1 MRRGLFDIVCL
12 PLETVLLFIAGMT
25 VFIAGILLFPVYAGL
40 LPYYENGLYGLLLFF
55 FALQTVMLGK
65 TPFGDL
71 PVSKPLLG
79 VGVSVA
85 SIGIV
90 TCFIPGI
97 PNMLAR
103 WMLVVCLGPG
113 GALLLLQMLFSQ
125 NKLRLWLRV
134 GGVLRPLP
142 FACGAVYAL
151 SMLAG
156 LLVLTP
162 DFLSGY
168 GTATAVLLYGAAIL
182 NLARVLAAVYTEYPE
197 VSADA
202 GEKGGLPFD
211 KAMLM
216 LTGVFMVL
224 LGGLLVPVNLGLL
237 PFSGSAQLGLLM
249 VIFSVQMLAAGNTPV
264 GVFPRTWLMVYL
276 GTLFAGLGIVSCI
289 VPDVLVAPL
298 TLLVGV
304 LNILNGG
311 LTLAKALPSL
321 VKTRKMLPSIQVPSL
336 LVKLYSTQI
345 ALGGL
350 SVMFGSSMLAP
361 GIIPGLLIGVILAAN
376 GGVLL
381 YLMRL
386 LFQLDALAAS
396 AEDGGSA
403 GGDAQSECS

>member
-1 MRRGLFDIVCL
+1 MRRGLFDEACL

-40 LPYYENGLYGLLLFF
+40 LAYYENGLYGLLLFF

-65 TPFGDL
+65 TPFGEL
-71 PVSKPLLG
+71 PVSKPLLA
-79 VGVSVA
+79 VGVAVA
-85 SIGIV
+85 SIGIA

-97 PNMLAR
+97 PNRLAR
-103 WMLVVCLGPG
+103 WMLALCLAPG
-113 GALLLLQMLFSQ
+113 GGFLLLQMLSSKT
-125 NKLRLWLRV
+125 KLRLWLRV

-156 LLVLTP
+156 LLVLRP
-162 DFLSGY
+162 ELLSGY

-182 NLARVLAAVYTEYPE
+182 NLSRILASVYKEYPE
-197 VSADA
+197 ATSDA
-202 GEKGGLPFD
+202 GETGGLPFD

-224 LGGLLVPVNLGLL
+224 LGALLLPVNLGLL

-249 VIFSVQMLAAGNTPV
+249 IIFSVQMLAAGNTPI
-264 GVFPRTWLMVYL
+264 GVFPRSWLMVYL
-276 GTLFAGLGIVSCI
+276 GALFAGLGIVSCI
-289 VPDVLVAPL
+289 VPDILVKPL

-321 VKTRKMLPSIQVPSL
+321 LKTRKMLPSTPVPSL

-361 GIIPGLLIGVILAAN
+361 GIIPGLLIGIILAAN

-381 YLMRL
+381 YLMRV
-386 LFQLDALAAS
+386 LFLLDALA
-396 AEDGGSA
+396 ESA
-403 GGDAQSECS
+403 GATQQESGCS

>member
-65 TPFGDL
+65 TPFGEL

-85 SIGIV
+85 CIGIV

-113 GALLLLQMLFSQ
+113 GALLLLQMFFSR

-151 SMLAG
+151 SMLSG

-182 NLARVLAAVYTEYPE
+182 NLSRVLAAVHTEYPE
-197 VSADA
+197 ASADA

-216 LTGVFMVL
+216 LTGVFMML
-224 LGGLLVPVNLGLL
+224 LGALLLPVNLGLL

-321 VKTRKMLPSIQVPSL
+321 VKARKMLPSIQVPSL

-361 GIIPGLLIGVILAAN
+361 EIIPGLLIGVILAAN

>member
-65 TPFGDL
+65 TPFGEL
-71 PVSKPLLG
+71 PVSKPLLA

-85 SIGIV
+85 CIGIV
-90 TCFIPGI
+90 TCFIPGV

-113 GALLLLQMLFSQ
+113 GALLLLQMLFSR

-151 SMLAG
+151 SMLSG

-182 NLARVLAAVYTEYPE
+182 NLSRVLAAVHTEYPE
-197 VSADA
+197 ASADA

-216 LTGVFMVL
+216 LTGVFMML
-224 LGGLLVPVNLGLL
+224 LGALLLPVNLGLL

-249 VIFSVQMLAAGNTPV
+249 VIFSVQMLAAGNTPI
-264 GVFPRTWLMVYL
+264 GAFPRSRLVVNL
-276 GTLFAGLGIVSCI
+276 GVLFAGLGIVSCI

-321 VKTRKMLPSIQVPSL
+321 VKPRKMLPSTPVPSL

-350 SVMFGSSMLAP
+350 SAMFGSSMLAP
-361 GIIPGLLIGVILAAN
+361 GIIPGLFIGVILAAN

-386 LFQLDALAAS
+386 LLLLDTLRESSVEPRTEREEERA
-396 AEDGGSA
+396 
-403 GGDAQSECS
+403 CS

>member
-65 TPFGDL
+65 TPFGEL

-90 TCFIPGI
+90 TCFIPGV

-113 GALLLLQMLFSQ
+113 GALLLLQMFFSR

-151 SMLAG
+151 SMLSG

-182 NLARVLAAVYTEYPE
+182 NLSRVLAAVHTEYPE
-197 VSADA
+197 ASADA

-216 LTGVFMVL
+216 LTGVFMML
-224 LGGLLVPVNLGLL
+224 LGALLLPVNLGLL

-321 VKTRKMLPSIQVPSL
+321 VKARKMLPSIQVPSL

-403 GGDAQSECS
+403 GGDAQNECS

>member
-1 MRRGLFDIVCL
+1 MRRGLFDEACL

-25 VFIAGILLFPVYAGL
+25 VFIAGILLFPVFAGVA
-40 LPYYENGLYGLLLFF
+40 PYYENGLYGLLLFF

-65 TPFGDL
+65 TPFGEL
-71 PVSKPLLG
+71 PVSKPLLA
-79 VGVSVA
+79 VGVTIA

-97 PNMLAR
+97 PNKLAR
-103 WMLVVCLGPG
+103 WMLVLCLGPG
-113 GALLLLQMLFSQ
+113 GALLLLQMLFSK

-134 GGVLRPLP
+134 KGALRPLP

-156 LLVLTP
+156 LLVLKPELLT
-162 DFLSGY
+162 GY

-182 NLARVLAAVYTEYPE
+182 NLSRVLAVVYQEYPE
-197 VSADA
+197 ASADA
-202 GEKGGLPFD
+202 GDKGGLPFD

-224 LGGLLVPVNLGLL
+224 LGGLLVPVNLGLF

-249 VIFSVQMLAAGNTPV
+249 VIFSVQMLAAGSTPI
-264 GVFPRTWLMVYL
+264 GVFPRSWLMAYL

-289 VPDVLVAPL
+289 VPDILVAPL

-304 LNILNGG
+304 LNILSGG

-321 VKTRKMLPSIQVPSL
+321 LKTRKMLPSVPVSSFL
-336 LVKLYSTQI
+336 LRLYSTQI

-386 LFQLDALAAS
+386 LLLLDSLA
-396 AEDGGSA
+396 ESA
-403 GGDAQSECS
+403 GGTQPESDEQSVCS

>member
-65 TPFGDL
+65 TPFGEL

-85 SIGIV
+85 CIGIV

-113 GALLLLQMLFSQ
+113 GALLLLQMFFSR

-151 SMLAG
+151 SMLSG

-197 VSADA
+197 ASADA

-224 LGGLLVPVNLGLL
+224 LGSLLVPVNLGLL

-321 VKTRKMLPSIQVPSL
+321 VKARKMLPSIQVPSL

-403 GGDAQSECS
+403 GGDAQNECS

>member
-65 TPFGDL
+65 TPFGEL

-90 TCFIPGI
+90 TCFIPGV

-113 GALLLLQMLFSQ
+113 GALLLLQMFFSR

-151 SMLAG
+151 SMLSG

-182 NLARVLAAVYTEYPE
+182 NLSRVLAAVHTEYPE
-197 VSADA
+197 ASADA

-216 LTGVFMVL
+216 LTGVFMML
-224 LGGLLVPVNLGLL
+224 LGALLLPVNLGLL

-321 VKTRKMLPSIQVPSL
+321 VKARKMLPSIQVPSL

>member
-65 TPFGDL
+65 TPFGEL
-71 PVSKPLLG
+71 PVSNALLG

-113 GALLLLQMLFSQ
+113 GALLLLQMLFSKE
-125 NKLRLWLRV
+125 KLRLWLRV

-151 SMLAG
+151 SMLSG
-156 LLVLTP
+156 LLVHRP

-182 NLARVLAAVYTEYPE
+182 NLSRVLAAVYTEYPE
-197 VSADA
+197 ASADA

-216 LTGVFMVL
+216 LTGVFMML
-224 LGGLLVPVNLGLL
+224 LGALLLPVNLGLL

-249 VIFSVQMLAAGNTPV
+249 VVFSVQMLAAGNTPI
-264 GVFPRTWLMVYL
+264 GAFPRSWLVVYL
-276 GTLFAGLGIVSCI
+276 GVLFAGLGIVSCI
-289 VPDVLVAPL
+289 VPDILVAPL

-321 VKTRKMLPSIQVPSL
+321 VKTRKMLPSTPVPSL

-350 SVMFGSSMLAP
+350 SAMFGSSMLAP

-381 YLMRL
+381 YLMRV
-386 LFQLDALAAS
+386 LFLLDALA
-396 AEDGGSA
+396 ESA
-403 GGDAQSECS
+403 GAT

>member
-65 TPFGDL
+65 TPFGEL

-90 TCFIPGI
+90 TCFIPGV

-113 GALLLLQMLFSQ
+113 GALLLLQMLFSR

-142 FACGAVYAL
+142 FSCGAVYSL
-151 SMLAG
+151 SMLSG
-156 LLVLTP
+156 LLVLMP
-162 DFLSGY
+162 DLLFGY
-168 GTATAVLLYGAAIL
+168 GTATAVVLYGAAIL
-182 NLARVLAAVYTEYPE
+182 NLSRVLAAVYKEYPE
-197 VSADA
+197 AAADA
-202 GEKGGLPFD
+202 GETGGLPFD

-216 LTGVFMVL
+216 LTGVFMML
-224 LGGLLVPVNLGLL
+224 LGALLLPVNLGLL

-249 VIFSVQMLAAGNTPV
+249 VIFSVQILAAGSTPI
-264 GVFPRTWLMVYL
+264 GAFPRSWLMVYL
-276 GTLFAGLGIVSCI
+276 GALFAGLGIVSCI

-298 TLLVGV
+298 TFLVGV

-386 LFQLDALAAS
+386 LFQLDALREP
-396 AEDGGSA
+396 AEESGSA
-403 GGDAQSECS
+403 GGDAQSACS

>member
-65 TPFGDL
+65 TPFGEL
-71 PVSKPLLG
+71 PVSNALLAI
-79 VGVSVA
+79 GVSVA

-113 GALLLLQMLFSQ
+113 GALLLLQMLFSK

-151 SMLAG
+151 SMLSG
-156 LLVLTP
+156 LLVHRP

-182 NLARVLAAVYTEYPE
+182 NLSRVLAAVYTEYPE
-197 VSADA
+197 ASADA

-216 LTGVFMVL
+216 LTGVFMML
-224 LGGLLVPVNLGLL
+224 LGALLLPVNLGLL

-249 VIFSVQMLAAGNTPV
+249 VIFSVQMLAAGSTPI
-264 GVFPRTWLMVYL
+264 GALPRSWLMAYL
-276 GTLFAGLGIVSCI
+276 GVLFAGLGIVSCI
-289 VPDVLVAPL
+289 VPDILVASL

-321 VKTRKMLPSIQVPSL
+321 VKTRKMLPSTPVPSL

-381 YLMRL
+381 YLMRV
-386 LFQLDALAAS
+386 LFLLDALA
-396 AEDGGSA
+396 ESA
-403 GGDAQSECS
+403 GAT

>member
-65 TPFGDL
+65 TPFGEL

-85 SIGIV
+85 CIGIV

-113 GALLLLQMLFSQ
+113 GALLLLQMFFSR

-151 SMLAG
+151 SMLSG

-182 NLARVLAAVYTEYPE
+182 NLSRVLAAVHTEYPE
-197 VSADA
+197 ASADA

-216 LTGVFMVL
+216 LTGVFMML
-224 LGGLLVPVNLGLL
+224 LGALLLPVNLGLL

-361 GIIPGLLIGVILAAN
+361 EIIPGLLIGVILAAN

>member
-1 MRRGLFDIVCL
+1 
-12 PLETVLLFIAGMT
+12 
-25 VFIAGILLFPVYAGL
+25 
-40 LPYYENGLYGLLLFF
+40 
-55 FALQTVMLGK
+55 
-65 TPFGDL
+65 
-71 PVSKPLLG
+71 
-79 VGVSVA
+79 
-85 SIGIV
+85 
-90 TCFIPGI
+90 
-97 PNMLAR
+97 
-103 WMLVVCLGPG
+103 
-113 GALLLLQMLFSQ
+113 
-125 NKLRLWLRV
+125 
-134 GGVLRPLP
+134 
-142 FACGAVYAL
+142 
-151 SMLAG
+151 
-156 LLVLTP
+156 
-162 DFLSGY
+162 
-168 GTATAVLLYGAAIL
+168 
-182 NLARVLAAVYTEYPE
+182 
-197 VSADA
+197 
-202 GEKGGLPFD
+202 
-211 KAMLM
+211 
-216 LTGVFMVL
+216 MVL

-321 VKTRKMLPSIQVPSL
+321 VKARKMLPSIQVPSL
-336 LVKLYSTQI
+336 LVKLYSTQT

-403 GGDAQSECS
+403 GGDAQNECS

>member
-65 TPFGDL
+65 TPFGEL

-85 SIGIV
+85 CIGIV
-90 TCFIPGI
+90 TCFIPGV

-113 GALLLLQMLFSQ
+113 GALLLLQMFFSR

-151 SMLAG
+151 SMLSG

-182 NLARVLAAVYTEYPE
+182 NLSRVLAAVHTEYPE
-197 VSADA
+197 ASADA

-216 LTGVFMVL
+216 LTGVFMML
-224 LGGLLVPVNLGLL
+224 LGALLLPVNLGLL

-321 VKTRKMLPSIQVPSL
+321 VKARKMLPSIQVPSL

-403 GGDAQSECS
+403 GGDAQNECS

>member
-65 TPFGDL
+65 TPFGEL

-90 TCFIPGI
+90 TCFIPGV

-113 GALLLLQMLFSQ
+113 GALLLLQMFFSR

-151 SMLAG
+151 SMLSG

-182 NLARVLAAVYTEYPE
+182 NLSRVLAAVYTEYPE
-197 VSADA
+197 ASADA

-216 LTGVFMVL
+216 LTGVFMML
-224 LGGLLVPVNLGLL
+224 LGALLLPVNLGLL

-249 VIFSVQMLAAGNTPV
+249 VIFSVQMLAAGNTPI
-264 GVFPRTWLMVYL
+264 GAFPRSRLVVYL
-276 GTLFAGLGIVSCI
+276 GVLFAGLGIVSCI
-289 VPDVLVAPL
+289 VPDVLVDPL

-321 VKTRKMLPSIQVPSL
+321 VKARKMLPSIQVPSL

-386 LFQLDALAAS
+386 LFQLDALAES

-403 GGDAQSECS
+403 GGDALSECS

>member
-1 MRRGLFDIVCL
+1 MRCGLLDEARL
-12 PLETVLLFIAGMT
+12 PLENVLLFIAGMT
-25 VFIAGILLFPVYAGL
+25 AFIAGILLFPVYAGV
-40 LPYYENGLYGLLLFF
+40 LPYYENGLYGLLLLF

-65 TPFGDL
+65 TPFGEL
-71 PVSKPLLG
+71 PVSKPLLA
-79 VGVSVA
+79 VGMMIA

-97 PNMLAR
+97 PNKLAR
-103 WMLVVCLGPG
+103 WMLVLCLGPG
-113 GALLLLQMLFSQ
+113 GALLLLQMLFSK
-125 NKLRLWLRV
+125 NKLRLWLGV
-134 GGVLRPLP
+134 GGVLRTLP
-142 FACGAVYAL
+142 FVCGTVYAL

-156 LLVLTP
+156 LLVLKP
-162 DFLSGY
+162 ELLSGY

-182 NLARVLAAVYTEYPE
+182 NLSRVLAAVYKEYPE

-202 GEKGGLPFD
+202 GEKCGLPFD

-216 LTGVFMVL
+216 LTGVFMILLGVL
-224 LGGLLVPVNLGLL
+224 LLPVNLGLL

-249 VIFSVQMLAAGNTPV
+249 IIFSVQMLAAGNTPI
-264 GVFPRTWLMVYL
+264 GAFPRSWLMVYL

-289 VPDVLVAPL
+289 VPDILVKPL

-304 LNILNGG
+304 LNILSGG
-311 LTLAKALPSL
+311 LTLTKALPSL
-321 VKTRKMLPSIQVPSL
+321 LKTRKRLPSAPVPSL
-336 LVKLYSTQI
+336 LLRLYSTQI

-350 SVMFGSSMLAP
+350 SIMFGSSMLVP

-386 LFQLDALAAS
+386 LFLLDALAESTGANQP
-396 AEDGGSA
+396 EGG
-403 GGDAQSECS
+403 EHNVCS

>member
-65 TPFGDL
+65 TPFGEL

-90 TCFIPGI
+90 TCFIPGV

-113 GALLLLQMLFSQ
+113 GALLLLQMLFSR

-151 SMLAG
+151 SMLSG

-182 NLARVLAAVYTEYPE
+182 NLSRVLAAVHTEYPE
-197 VSADA
+197 ASADA

-216 LTGVFMVL
+216 LTGVFMML
-224 LGGLLVPVNLGLL
+224 LGALLLPVNLGLL

-249 VIFSVQMLAAGNTPV
+249 VIFSVQMLAAGNTPI
-264 GVFPRTWLMVYL
+264 GAFPRSRLVVYL
-276 GTLFAGLGIVSCI
+276 GVLFAGLGIVSCI
-289 VPDVLVAPL
+289 VPDVLVDPL

-321 VKTRKMLPSIQVPSL
+321 VKARKMLPSIQVPSL

-386 LFQLDALAAS
+386 LFQLDALAES

-403 GGDAQSECS
+403 GGDALAML

>member
-65 TPFGDL
+65 TPFGEL

-85 SIGIV
+85 CIGIV

-113 GALLLLQMLFSQ
+113 GALLLLQMLFSR

-151 SMLAG
+151 SMLSG

-197 VSADA
+197 ASADA

-249 VIFSVQMLAAGNTPV
+249 VIFSVQMLAAGSTPI
-264 GVFPRTWLMVYL
+264 GAFPRSWLMVYL

-321 VKTRKMLPSIQVPSL
+321 VKARKMLPSIQVPSL

-350 SVMFGSSMLAP
+350 SAMFGSSMLAP
-361 GIIPGLLIGVILAAN
+361 GIIPGLFGVILAAN

-381 YLMRL
+381 YLMRV
-386 LFQLDALAAS
+386 LFLLDALA
-396 AEDGGSA
+396 ESA
-403 GGDAQSECS
+403 GAT

>member
-65 TPFGDL
+65 TPFGEL
-71 PVSKPLLG
+71 PVSNALLG

-113 GALLLLQMLFSQ
+113 GALLLLQMLFSKE
-125 NKLRLWLRV
+125 KLRLWLRV
-134 GGVLRPLP
+134 GGVLRPLA

-151 SMLAG
+151 SMLSG
-156 LLVLTP
+156 LLVHRP

-182 NLARVLAAVYTEYPE
+182 NLSRVLAAVYTEYPE
-197 VSADA
+197 ASADA

-216 LTGVFMVL
+216 LTGVFMML
-224 LGGLLVPVNLGLL
+224 LGALLLPVNLGLL

-249 VIFSVQMLAAGNTPV
+249 VVFSVQMLAAGNTPI
-264 GVFPRTWLMVYL
+264 GAFPRSWLVVYL
-276 GTLFAGLGIVSCI
+276 GVLFAGLGIVSCI
-289 VPDVLVAPL
+289 VPDILVAPL

-321 VKTRKMLPSIQVPSL
+321 VKTRKMLPSTPVPSL

-350 SVMFGSSMLAP
+350 SAMFGSSMLAP

-381 YLMRL
+381 YLMRV
-386 LFQLDALAAS
+386 LFLLDALA
-396 AEDGGSA
+396 ESA
-403 GGDAQSECS
+403 GAT

>member
-1 MRRGLFDIVCL
+1 MRRGLFDIARL
-12 PLETVLLFIAGMT
+12 PLESVLLFIAGMT
-25 VFIAGILLFPVYAGL
+25 VFIAGILLFPVYAGV

-65 TPFGDL
+65 TPFGEL
-71 PVSKPLLG
+71 PVSNALLA

-142 FACGAVYAL
+142 FACGAVHAL
-151 SMLAG
+151 SMLSG

-162 DFLSGY
+162 EFLSGY

-182 NLARVLAAVYTEYPE
+182 NLARVLAAVYAEYPE
-197 VSADA
+197 AAADA

-216 LTGVFMVL
+216 LTGVFMML
-224 LGGLLVPVNLGLL
+224 LGALLLPVNLGLL

-249 VIFSVQMLAAGNTPV
+249 VIFSVQMLAAGSTPI
-264 GVFPRTWLMVYL
+264 GAFPRSWLMVYL
-276 GTLFAGLGIVSCI
+276 GALFAGLGIVSCI
-289 VPDVLVAPL
+289 VPDILVAPL

-321 VKTRKMLPSIQVPSL
+321 VKTRKMLPSAPVPSL
-336 LVKLYSTQI
+336 LVKLYSTQT

-386 LFQLDALAAS
+386 LLLLDALA
-396 AEDGGSA
+396 DSA
-403 GGDAQSECS
+403 GATQPESGDQSVCS

>member
-1 MRRGLFDIVCL
+1 
-12 PLETVLLFIAGMT
+12 
-25 VFIAGILLFPVYAGL
+25 
-40 LPYYENGLYGLLLFF
+40 
-55 FALQTVMLGK
+55 
-65 TPFGDL
+65 
-71 PVSKPLLG
+71 
-79 VGVSVA
+79 
-85 SIGIV
+85 
-90 TCFIPGI
+90 
-97 PNMLAR
+97 
-103 WMLVVCLGPG
+103 
-113 GALLLLQMLFSQ
+113 MLFSKE
-125 NKLRLWLRV
+125 KLRLWLRV

-151 SMLAG
+151 SMLSG
-156 LLVLTP
+156 LLVHRP

-182 NLARVLAAVYTEYPE
+182 NLSRVLAAVYTEYPE
-197 VSADA
+197 ASADA

-216 LTGVFMVL
+216 LTGVFMML
-224 LGGLLVPVNLGLL
+224 LGALLLPVNLGLL

-249 VIFSVQMLAAGNTPV
+249 IVFSVQMLAAGNTPI
-264 GVFPRTWLMVYL
+264 GAFPRSWLVVYL
-276 GTLFAGLGIVSCI
+276 GVLFAGLGIVSCI
-289 VPDVLVAPL
+289 VPDILVAPL

-321 VKTRKMLPSIQVPSL
+321 VKTRKMLPSTPVPSL

-350 SVMFGSSMLAP
+350 SAMFGSSMLAP

-381 YLMRL
+381 YLMRV
-386 LFQLDALAAS
+386 LFLLDALA
-396 AEDGGSA
+396 ESA
-403 GGDAQSECS
+403 GAT